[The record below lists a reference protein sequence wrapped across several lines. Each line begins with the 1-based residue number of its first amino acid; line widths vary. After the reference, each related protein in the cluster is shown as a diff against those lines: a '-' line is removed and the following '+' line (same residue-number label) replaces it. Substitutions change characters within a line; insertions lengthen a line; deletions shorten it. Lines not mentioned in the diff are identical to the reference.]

1 MDYLPQASLGYGGY
15 GGSGLSLPGGGTLG
29 LQPGLAPID
38 AVLTT
43 RGQRIDNSFLT
54 QADVNLTRRSS
65 FTVLGGYSLL
75 HYFDNSLNLLNS
87 TTATAQAGYNRK
99 VSAKDTFAVFYR
111 FSGFRYSDINQ
122 SINDNVVQFSYARR
136 VTGRLAFQ
144 IAAGPEY
151 SLFTTPILTNNAGT
165 ATSSS
170 QLNWSLSTSLTY
182 QLKRASVAASYFH
195 GVSAGSGVL
204 SGSVTDTVTVNVSRQ
219 LSRTFSGGIT
229 GGYARNR
236 ALAIPGYGVYNQSYN
251 YSFAGANLSHP
262 WGRSMN
268 LFLSY
273 QAQYQDSNVG
283 FCAGVTCGT
292 DVLVHLI
299 SVGFNWHTRPMLF

>member
-1 MDYLPQASLGYGGY
+1 LGYGGY

-43 RGQRIDNSFLT
+43 RGQLIDNSFLT